1 MNIAFDAKRAFHNT
15 RGLGNYSRDLIR
27 ILQEHKVGHLY
38 LFNPQKREIQG
49 VVIDEHTTEITPQS
63 FFWRKLKSLWRS
75 VKITDIAKQ
84 LPIDIYHGLS
94 GEIPKGIYKHIP
106 TVVTIHDLIF
116 MRYPELYSFFDR
128 KIHYRKFLYAAQH
141 SEHIIAIS
149 EQTKQDII
157 SYLGISEEKITVV
170 YQGCHRAF
178 KKIYTETQKETIRKK
193 YHLPKKFVLN
203 VGAIE
208 PRKNALEIVKAIE
221 PLPDISLVLVGKQ
234 TAYYQQIEAYCEA
247 HQLKDR
253 VQALS
258 NVPMEDLA
266 IIYQL
271 AEVFCYPSIFEGFGI
286 PIIEALFSKTPVIS
300 SQGSC
305 FAEAGG
311 THSVYVNLQNA
322 EKEIRKAIVSITTDE
337 ELRRQMVEE
346 GYRHAQHFT
355 DEAVFEN
362 LMKVYKKV
370 KSEY

>member
-38 LFNPQKREIQG
+38 LFNPQKREFQG

-75 VKITDIAKQ
+75 VKITDIAQQ
-84 LPIDIYHGLS
+84 L
-94 GEIPKGIYKHIP
+94 
-106 TVVTIHDLIF
+106 TIHDLIF

-193 YHLPKKFVLN
+193 YHLPEKFVLN

-221 PLPDISLVLVGKQ
+221 PLRDISLVLVGKQ

-300 SQGSC
+300 SLGSC

-337 ELRRQMVEE
+337 VLRRQMVEE

-370 KSEY
+370 KSES

>member
-170 YQGCHRAF
+170 YQGCHQAF

-193 YHLPKKFVLN
+193 YHLPEKFVLN

-221 PLPDISLVLVGKQ
+221 PLRDISLVLVGKQ

-322 EKEIRKAIVSITTDE
+322 EKEIHKAIVSITTDE

-370 KSEY
+370 KSE